1 MRLAALALA
10 SGCVTPYV
18 TSAHPDGPLTQLGCI
33 DVALSATRRSEA
45 TGPVL
50 VVSLGNRCEHH
61 ADVDLGALRVVAG
74 NDSGATANATAYDPG
89 NEIEP
94 RTIAARES
102 GDEWIEYRPSM
113 PLDPIEWLDVDVGG
127 VAPDAGRSE
136 HWVRV
141 KVAP

>member
-1 MRLAALALA
+1 MRLAALAFA
-10 SGCVTPYV
+10 SGCVTPYA
-18 TSAHPDGPLTQLGCI
+18 TSAHPDGALTQLGCI
-33 DVALSATRRSEA
+33 DVALSATHRSEA
-45 TGPVL
+45 TGPIL

-61 ADVDLGALRVVAG
+61 AHVDLGALRVVAG
-74 NDSGATANATAYDPG
+74 NDVLTANATAYDPG

-102 GDEWIEYRPSM
+102 GDEWIEYRSAM
-113 PLDPIEWLDVDVGG
+113 LLESIEWLDVDVGG

-141 KVAP
+141 KVSP